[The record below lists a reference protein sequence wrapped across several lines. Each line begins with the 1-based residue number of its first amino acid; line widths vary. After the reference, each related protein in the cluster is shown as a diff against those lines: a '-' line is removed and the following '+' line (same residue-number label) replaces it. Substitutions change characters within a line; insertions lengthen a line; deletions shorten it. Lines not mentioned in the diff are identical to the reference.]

1 MATPR
6 EVFCDYFDGA
16 PLLLRLNVSLLAILL
31 LTVPFLTPGSA
42 SYTIALIAMVPLAVS
57 ILGLWLCN
65 WYCDWGR
72 ITSGTEERSQ
82 E

>member
-31 LTVPFLTPGSA
+31 LTLPFLTPGSA
-42 SYTIALIAMVPLAVS
+42 SYTIALFAIVPLTVS

-65 WYCDWGR
+65 RYCDWGR
-72 ITSGTEERSQ
+72 ITAEMDEES